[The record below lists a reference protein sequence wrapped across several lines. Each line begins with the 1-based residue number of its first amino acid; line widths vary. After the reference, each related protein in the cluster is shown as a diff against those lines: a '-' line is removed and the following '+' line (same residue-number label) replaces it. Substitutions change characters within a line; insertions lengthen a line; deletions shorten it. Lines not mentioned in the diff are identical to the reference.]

1 MGIEVMTATSMTPVA
16 PMRAGDAGIGTGE
29 AA

>member
-16 PMRAGDAGIGTGE
+16 PVRAGDATVRTSE
-29 AA
+29 VA